1 MPPLK
6 LKIFVQESDCCL
18 IDNNMK
24 TKIILPL
31 LAFFAILMSCNKEV
45 VKKPGNLIKQDK
57 MVDIMYD
64 LTLLS
69 AIKVQNSNTSNVGI
83 INSNEYIYKKHKID
97 SLQFVQSNIY
107 YASDFKE
114 YKKMIEEIKTRLD
127 TKKTMADSIVKIK
140 TKKDSIIKKK
150 QEKLKQIRIKDSI
163 AKTKKEINPVKVTD
177 SIKKYEF
184 TDSHWPLYID
194 EYLKNPYLKRF

>member
-1 MPPLK
+1 
-6 LKIFVQESDCCL
+6 
-18 IDNNMK
+18 MK

-31 LAFFAILMSCNKEV
+31 LVFFAILMSCNKEV
-45 VKKPGNLIKQDK
+45 VKKPDNLIEQDK
-57 MVDIMYD
+57 MVDVMYD

-69 AIKVQNSNTSNVGI
+69 AIKIQNSSLPNAEA
-83 INSNEYIYKKHKID
+83 INSNEYIYKKYKID

-107 YASDFKE
+107 YASDSKE
-114 YKKMIEEIKTRLD
+114 YKKMIEEIKKRLD
-127 TKKTMADSIVKIK
+127 KKKSLADSIVKIK
-140 TKKDSIIKKK
+140 AKKALIIKKK

-163 AKTKKEINPVKVTD
+163 AKAKKEIKPVKETD

-184 TDSHWPLYID
+184 IDSHWSLYID